1 MERHPHG
8 GGSTQ
13 LSDLSR
19 DAELKVKS
27 QTALRNR
34 PFYLRRWPVTHLDT
48 QWTSDTPGHA
58 LDPPWTR
65 SSLDAVDQPVSL
77 KYNNTELFHQGG

>member
-48 QWTSDTPGHA
+48 PWTRPGPVTRLDPAWTSDTPGPA
-58 LDPPWTR
+58 LD
-65 SSLDAVDQPVSL
+65 Q
-77 KYNNTELFHQGG
+77 

>member
-1 MERHPHG
+1 MAFRGLESCWTGDINVQCSVEH
-8 GGSTQ
+8 
-13 LSDLSR
+13 DLSR

-58 LDPPWTR
+58 LDPPWT
-65 SSLDAVDQPVSL
+65 SDTPGPALDQ
-77 KYNNTELFHQGG
+77 